1 MVTVAYTVTA
11 VVNHYGE
18 RVGDTVVVSE
28 GRISAV
34 TYGAYPSYATLRRLE
49 GYILPGFVDAHL
61 HIAGLGLALS
71 GADLRGARDP
81 WEVAELLAGARGPL
95 AYGRGWDHEAFRT
108 EKRYPTRKELD
119 AAVPDR
125 PAVAVRVCGHVAV
138 ANTLALSIARP
149 WEAYPGLVDRERGI
163 ILEDAVAYTIERLID
178 STSVSVPVELA
189 VEALAE
195 AGIAGVSS
203 MSCLPAEA
211 RALRRLEMM
220 GALRVRVSCYPEPS
234 RLAEVLA
241 EGRGRRWSVAGLKAF
256 ADGSLGAR
264 TAYLREPYSDDPGN
278 RGLRLLDSRSVRELA
293 EYAAERGLRLAVH
306 AIGDAALDEVL
317 DGFESA
323 SKCNCRVEHASI
335 AWPGQIRRLAGLGVY
350 TVVQPHFRVSDW
362 WIDKRLGPNRLGAA
376 YPLASMSRSG
386 VKLAFS
392 TDAPVE
398 PYQPWETVA
407 AALGRCEQ
415 PACRP
420 EESLTPREAI
430 EAYTIRA
437 AEASGGPVARLG
449 RLCRSAPAALAYTP
463 KDPLDPGWSGPL
475 KLLYHGV

>member
-1 MVTVAYTVTA
+1 
-11 VVNHYGE
+11 
-18 RVGDTVVVSE
+18 
-28 GRISAV
+28 
-34 TYGAYPSYATLRRLE
+34 
-49 GYILPGFVDAHL
+49 
-61 HIAGLGLALS
+61 
-71 GADLRGARDP
+71 
-81 WEVAELLAGARGPL
+81 
-95 AYGRGWDHEAFRT
+95 
-108 EKRYPTRKELD
+108 
-119 AAVPDR
+119 
-125 PAVAVRVCGHVAV
+125 VAV

-234 RLAEVLA
+234 
-241 EGRGRRWSVAGLKAF
+241 
-256 ADGSLGAR
+256 
-264 TAYLREPYSDDPGN
+264 
-278 RGLRLLDSRSVRELA
+278 
-293 EYAAERGLRLAVH
+293 RLAVH